1 MIESLMIASGA
12 ARQAGAAMV
21 QTRRPQLPS
30 GDQHIC
36 PVPVAPVKPCPA
48 LRWAG
53 GDTMILA
60 SHFLLVWKRNLS
72 ELATRLLLSL
82 RRHLPPAGTAS

>member
-1 MIESLMIASGA
+1 MIESLMIAGSGA
-12 ARQAGAAMV
+12 ARQAGAAII

-36 PVPVAPVKPCPA
+36 PVPVARVKLCTA
-48 LRWAG
+48 LGRG
-53 GDTMILA
+53 RHGDTRLTF
-60 SHFLLVWKRNLS
+60 SPCLEEKLVRS
-72 ELATRLLLSL
+72 ATRLLLSL